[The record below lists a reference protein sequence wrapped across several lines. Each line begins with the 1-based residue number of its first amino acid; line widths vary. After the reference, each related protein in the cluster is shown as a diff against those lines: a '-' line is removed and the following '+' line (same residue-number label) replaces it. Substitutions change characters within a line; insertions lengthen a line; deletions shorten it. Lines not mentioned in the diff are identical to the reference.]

1 MQTSNVGKNRQAL
14 VSGGTSGL
22 GKHLVLELARQHS
35 RLAIVGR
42 DIGRLEAARNDAL
55 DAGAVSVEVFSV
67 DVTRIDRVREP
78 TVALS
83 ADGHPA
89 SSGGHPAPSGNQS
102 SVEEYKRFR
111 DFLAHERCELLINAV
126 GRSDRGSLQNLSCM
140 DVRELFEINVL
151 SSLSMTQVSWDS
163 LCRGSGTVV
172 NIASLAGLVAG
183 PNMGGYSIAKHGL
196 VAMHRQWR
204 SESAGSGV
212 HFLLVC
218 PGPIDRP
225 DSDDRY
231 SHLAAQ
237 RGLDSS
243 AAKPGGGVRLKRLNP
258 ESLSRQ
264 ILAAA
269 HSKELELVLPS
280 KAKWL
285 AALMPL
291 WPSWADRL
299 LRSSMRS

>member
-1 MQTSNVGKNRQAL
+1 MQTSSVWENRLAL

-22 GKHLVLELARQHS
+22 GKHLVLELARQNS

-42 DIGRLEAARNDAL
+42 DIGRLESARNEAL
-55 DAGAVSVEVFSV
+55 EAGAASVEIFAI
-67 DVTRIDRVREP
+67 DVTCIERITGAV
-78 TVALS
+78 
-83 ADGHPA
+83 DGR
-89 SSGGHPAPSGNQS
+89 SDGGHQATTGNQP
-102 SVEEYKRFR
+102 SVNEYGRLR
-111 DFLAHERCELLINAV
+111 DFLASERCELLINAV
-126 GRSDRGSLQNLSCM
+126 GRSDRGELQNLSPAS
-140 DVRELFEINVL
+140 VRELFEINVL
-151 SSLSMTQVSWDS
+151 SSLSMTQLSWDS
-163 LCRGSGTVV
+163 LRRGSGTVV

-204 SESAGSGV
+204 SESSGSGV

-231 SHLAAQ
+231 TQLAAQ

-243 AAKPGGGVRLKRLNP
+243 VAKPGGGVRLKRLNP
-258 ESLSRQ
+258 VTLSRQ

-269 HSKELELVLPS
+269 HSRELELVFPA
-280 KAKWL
+280 KARWL

-299 LRSSMRS
+299 LRNSMRR

>member
-1 MQTSNVGKNRQAL
+1 MQSSSVWKNRLAL

-22 GKHLVLELARQHS
+22 GKHLVLELARQNC

-42 DIGRLEAARNDAL
+42 DVARLELTRSEAL
-55 DAGAVSVEVFSV
+55 AAGAVSVDVFSL
-67 DVTRIDRVREP
+67 DVTQIDRNREP
-78 TVALS
+78 ALELP
-83 ADGHPA
+83 ADG
-89 SSGGHPAPSGNQS
+89 QS
-102 SVEEYKRFR
+102 SLSNNLSFHDECRR
-111 DFLAHERCELLINAV
+111 LHDFLSRERCELLVNAV
-126 GRSDRGSLQNLSCM
+126 GRSDRGSLQNLSCE
-140 DVRELFEINVL
+140 DVRELFEMNVL
-151 SSLSMTQVSWDS
+151 SSLSMTQMCWDS
-163 LCRGSGTVV
+163 LCRGSGTIV

-204 SESAGSGV
+204 SESVGSGV

-225 DSDDRY
+225 DSDERY
-231 SHLAAQ
+231 SQLAAQ
-237 RGLDSS
+237 RGLD
-243 AAKPGGGVRLKRLNP
+243 ANVAKPGGGVRLKRLDP
-258 ESLSRQ
+258 LSLSRR
-264 ILAAA
+264 ILAAVD
-269 HSKELELVLPS
+269 SKELELVLPS

-299 LRSSMRS
+299 LRNSMRGG

>member
-1 MQTSNVGKNRQAL
+1 MQISSVWKNRLAL

-22 GKHLVLELARQHS
+22 GKHLVLELARQNS

-42 DIGRLEAARNDAL
+42 DLGKLEAARNEAL
-55 DAGAVSVEVFSV
+55 DAGAVSVEIFSV
-67 DVTRIDRVREP
+67 DVTRIDQVR
-78 TVALS
+78 A
-83 ADGHPA
+83 PA
-89 SSGGHPAPSGNQS
+89 GKSTAEDNPPSSGNPSFDK
-102 SVEEYKRFR
+102 EYGRFR
-111 DFLAHERCELLINAV
+111 DFLSRERCELLINAV
-126 GRSDRGSLQNLSCM
+126 GRSDRGSLRNLSCV

-172 NIASLAGLVAG
+172 NIASLAGIVAG

-204 SESAGSGV
+204 SESVGSGV

-231 SHLAAQ
+231 SRLAAQ

-243 AAKPGGGVRLKRLNP
+243 VAKPGGGVQLKRLNP
-258 ESLSRQ
+258 ENLSRQ

-269 HSKELELVLPS
+269 LQR
-280 KAKWL
+280 
-285 AALMPL
+285 
-291 WPSWADRL
+291 SWNWFCRL
-299 LRSSMRS
+299 KHDGWRRSCPFGHLGLIVC

>member
-1 MQTSNVGKNRQAL
+1 MQTSSVWKNRLAL

-22 GKHLVLELARQHS
+22 GKHLVLELARQNS

-42 DIGRLEAARNDAL
+42 DLGRLEVTRDEAL
-55 DAGAVSVEVFSV
+55 EAGAASVDVFSI
-67 DVTRIDRVREP
+67 DVTRIDRMREP
-78 TVALS
+78 TME
-83 ADGHPA
+83 
-89 SSGGHPAPSGNQS
+89 S
-102 SVEEYKRFR
+102 SVEGHPSSSSVDQSSDEECGRFR
-111 DFLAHERCELLINAV
+111 DFLARERCELLINAV
-126 GRSDRGSLQNLSCM
+126 GRSDRGELQNLSPAS
-140 DVRELFEINVL
+140 VRELFDINVL
-151 SSLSMTQVSWDS
+151 SSLSMTQLSWDS
-163 LCRGSGTVV
+163 LRRGSGTVV

-204 SESAGSGV
+204 SESSGSGV

-231 SHLAAQ
+231 TQLAAQ

-243 AAKPGGGVRLKRLNP
+243 VAKPGGGVRLKRLNP
-258 ESLSRQ
+258 ERLSRQ

-269 HSKELELVLPS
+269 HSRELELVLPA
-280 KAKWL
+280 KARWL

-299 LRSSMRS
+299 LRNSMRR